1 MKIKITDI
9 LRESEHSVLVAF
21 HTNVGSGKAIWQG
34 GIPQV
39 GKDYHVEFDIPDTLT
54 WGRDLIEANNAG
66 FSISSSA
73 DNLLLQGQI
82 EQVDED
88 GSITVRVGDA
98 LILAQ
103 ANAGKKALGKHVQI
117 IAKRASLYDT
127 NI

>member
-21 HTNVGSGKAIWQG
+21 HTDVGSGKAIWQG
-34 GIPQV
+34 GLPQV
-39 GKDYHVEFDIPDTLT
+39 GKDYDVEFDIPDTLT

-73 DNLLLQGQI
+73 DSLLLQGQL
-82 EQVDED
+82 EQVDDD
-88 GSITVRVGDA
+88 GGITVRVGDA

-117 IAKRASLYDT
+117 IAKHASLYDT
-127 NI
+127 NV